1 MRRFMTIIIG
11 SMLFLSCSGGEV
23 KPPQASGK
31 ISAGLK
37 LYVMPFHKTTMLSG
51 KISIVPRLYEFFT
64 DGTKADAGIFVTNA
78 KFYLGDKMIGESAE
92 KPIMLKGD
100 VIDEKNGVY
109 PFHIVTVASDGKT
122 YEYVTNVTISNV
134 YLTVKAMLK
143 EPKPEGMEIYI
154 AGSASVLIK
163 KGMDVEW
170 NATALKMKKIS
181 DLEYV
186 ATFKVGLNETVF
198 MEFTLGSWATKARDA
213 KNELIHTSTVV
224 KKDGQVFE
232 VAIDNW
238 GKPTGKTSTE
248 GWNIGFTG
256 DGKNLTLTYSQ
267 KNEKP
272 CVINYAYAGDKFVSK
287 NFSNTQYC
295 TFEFPAKWGSELLIN
310 IQGQKTTN
318 SFILP
323 KKGLPF
329 TFLKVG
335 DIHCN
340 STAPIPALMAKE
352 TNIAFVMDT
361 GDLVMDG
368 LKGTDWNTYYSLNGC
383 YLKKF
388 LYQPAMGNHEYESPF
403 YNYITGKPKWYSYTW
418 ENTYFICIDN
428 NNNIETGS
436 PQVKWLEGELK
447 KAAKY
452 KFKIVYMHIPAYSSK
467 KHGDDMMVQTHLVPL
482 FDKYGV
488 QLVFCG
494 HEHGYEVSYPM
505 KANKKSDKGTIYVIS
520 AGGGQFLY
528 DLEKQSEWSRVDKKA
543 FNYMRVTVYPDK
555 IILNAID
562 DQGVIFDSFEVK

>member
-1 MRRFMTIIIG
+1 MRNIIYLFIV
-11 SMLFLSCSGGEV
+11 SLLFLSCGGGGV
-23 KPPQASGK
+23 KPPEITDKVSV
-31 ISAGLK
+31 GLG
-37 LYVMPFHKTTMLSG
+37 LHVMPFHKTTLLAG
-51 KISIVPRLYEFFT
+51 KISIVPRLYEFFD
-64 DGTKADAGIFVTNA
+64 DGSKGNIDIFVTNA
-78 KFYLGDKMIGESAE
+78 KFYLGGKIIGESYE

-100 VIDEKNGVY
+100 VIYEKNGVY
-109 PFHIVTVASDGKT
+109 PFKVVTVATDGKK
-122 YEYVTNVTISNV
+122 YEFATNVTISNV
-134 YLTVKAMLK
+134 SLTVKIKMK
-143 EPKPEGMEIYI
+143 EPKPEGMEIYL
-154 AGSASVLIK
+154 AGSASVLVK
-163 KGMDVEW
+163 KGMSTEW
-170 NATALKMKKIS
+170 NATALKMKKIN
-181 DLEYV
+181 DLEYS
-186 ATFKVGLNETVF
+186 ATFKAGLNETVF
-198 MEFTLGSWATKARDA
+198 MEFTLGSWATKARDE

-224 KKDGQVFE
+224 KKDGQVFN

-238 GKPTGKTSTE
+238 GKTIGKTSIE

-256 DGKNLTLTYSQ
+256 DGKNLTFTYSQ

-272 CVINYAYAGDKFVSK
+272 NQINYAFAGEKFVSK
-287 NFSNTQYC
+287 SFSNTQYYS
-295 TFEFPAKWGSELLIN
+295 FDFPAKWGSELLIN
-310 IQGQKTTN
+310 IQGQKATN

-340 STAPIPALMAKE
+340 ATTVIPALMAKE

-368 LKGTDWNTYYSLNGC
+368 LKAADWNSYYSLNRC

-403 YNYITGKPKWYSYTW
+403 FNYITGKPKWYSFTW
-418 ENTYFICIDN
+418 ENTYFICLDN

-452 KFKIVYMHIPAYSSK
+452 KFRIVYMHIPPYSSK
-467 KHGDDMMVQTHLVPL
+467 KHGDDEMIQTHLVPL

-488 QLVFCG
+488 NLVFCG

-505 KANKKSDKGTIYVIS
+505 KANKKADKGTIYVIS

-528 DLEKQSEWSRVDKKA
+528 DVEKESEWSRIDKRT
-543 FNYMRVTVYPDK
+543 FNYMRVTVYSDK

-562 DQGVIFDSFEVK
+562 DKGVVFDTFEVK